1 LIKCVILQPS
11 YIPWRGY
18 FHQIQ
23 KADVFVFYDDVQYD
37 HHGWRNRN
45 RIKSAAGPRWLT
57 IPLRATGESWRSQT
71 ICEKQISQH
80 ENWGLKH
87 FGTLRHSYSKA
98 PYFSVYEPMLERW
111 YSGRPSKLAE
121 FTIRTT
127 LELARALGIEKT
139 KFLRSSELHCGGTK
153 TERLLAILKTIGAT
167 HYISGPAARNYLDA
181 DLLQR
186 NDIAVEWMVYD
197 YPEYPQIH
205 PPYDAKVSIL
215 DLLFNTGTEAGEFI
229 WARNG

>member
-1 LIKCVILQPS
+1 LTKCVILQPS

-23 KADVFVFYDDVQYD
+23 KADLFVFYDDVQYD

-45 RIKSAAGPRWLT
+45 RIKTAVGPRWLT
-57 IPLRATGESWRSQT
+57 IPLRSTGESWRNQT
-71 ICEKQISQH
+71 ICEKEISQQ
-80 ENWGLKH
+80 ENWGRKH
-87 FGTLRHSYSKA
+87 FETLRHSYSKT
-98 PYFSVYEPMLERW
+98 PYFSLYEPMLERW
-111 YSGRPSKLAE
+111 YSGPALKLAE

-127 LELARALGIEKT
+127 SELARALGIEKT
-139 KFLRSSELHCGGTK
+139 KFLRSSELHCEGAK
-153 TERLLAILKTIGAT
+153 TERLLAILKKIGAT
-167 HYISGPAARNYLDA
+167 HYISGPSARSYLDA

-205 PPYDAKVSIL
+205 PPYDAGVSIL